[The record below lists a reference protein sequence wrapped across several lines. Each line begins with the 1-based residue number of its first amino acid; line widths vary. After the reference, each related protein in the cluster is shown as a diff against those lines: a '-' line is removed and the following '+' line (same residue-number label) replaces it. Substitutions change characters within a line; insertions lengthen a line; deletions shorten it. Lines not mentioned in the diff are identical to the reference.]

1 MARLLVFLQ
10 SLWALLGRAR
20 AAEAVS
26 AGRNPKT
33 GAPSLA
39 HKLECH
45 TTERQM
51 YPNVRRTGSEGE
63 RERRGTPGSQC
74 SGQLS
79 SSWSTTKGLTHFN
92 LIPID
97 LPAILPQ

>member
-63 RERRGTPGSQC
+63 RERETRDTRQPVQRPAVLFLVHHQGTNSLQFD
-74 SGQLS
+74 S
-79 SSWSTTKGLTHFN
+79 
-92 LIPID
+92 D
-97 LPAILPQ
+97 